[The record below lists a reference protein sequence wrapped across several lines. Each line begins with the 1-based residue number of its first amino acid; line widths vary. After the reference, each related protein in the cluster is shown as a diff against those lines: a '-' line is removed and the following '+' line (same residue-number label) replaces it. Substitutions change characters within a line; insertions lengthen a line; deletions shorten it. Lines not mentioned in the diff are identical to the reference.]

1 MLRLVGSAALRGS
14 LARLLACRSKILLV
28 YGLAAGALP
37 AQLPGKPDHQLFT
50 QVLQDHVKNGAVD
63 YRTLKTDVRF
73 PRYLAM
79 LQQTDPAALTD
90 RRERL
95 AFWLNA
101 YNAFTLQYVIARYP
115 LASLMNKLAYATGG
129 GAFKTKFIVINR
141 VRYSL
146 NDIEHEIIRPMGDA
160 RIHFALVCGAR
171 SCPPLRP
178 EAYTAAQL
186 DEQLNE
192 QGRIFLSQADKNRF
206 DFDRREV
213 QLSKIFD
220 WFKDD
225 FSKESGHVL
234 VFISQFL
241 PAEQA
246 EQLRANATGFTIQ
259 YLEYDWRLND
269 VPKEPGRPQ

>member
-1 MLRLVGSAALRGS
+1 MLPHVSSVAGRVCR
-14 LARLLACRSKILLV
+14 ARLLLHWLTIVLV
-28 YGLAAGALP
+28 SGLGSRALH
-37 AQLPGKPDHQLFT
+37 AQALNGPDHQLFT
-50 QVLQDHVKNGAVD
+50 QVLQNHVKDGAVD
-63 YRTLKTDVRF
+63 YRALKADARF
-73 PRYLAM
+73 PRYLAT

-129 GAFKTKFIVINR
+129 GAFKTKFIIING

-178 EAYTAAQL
+178 EAYTATQL
-186 DEQLNE
+186 DEQLEE
-192 QGRIFLSQADKNRF
+192 QGRLFLGQADKNRF

-225 FSKESGHVL
+225 FSKESGNVL
-234 VFISQFL
+234 AFISRFL

-246 EQLRANATGFTIQ
+246 AQLQAHAAGFTVK

-269 VPKEPGRPQ
+269 VPKEPGGLQ